1 MLTWKKLSKT
11 SPSTRKKIPNR
22 YPKSQMG
29 QQLRR
34 RTKKKY
40 LVPSLHPWLELN
52 RNQNPFLLSQEKL
65 TLMKETWKCHQEMLS
80 FTNLSMDQKNPWSS
94 RMDKLNQNM
103 GERHPSLQ
111 WLLSPLGKQTLT
123 HLPHLLF
130 LHGHISHHHGQ
141 PLQLFGP
148 SRHPHCQTFPHGS
161 IRSTRTKV
169 HGTS

>member
-1 MLTWKKLSKT
+1 MHRTWVLF
-11 SPSTRKKIPNR
+11 IFA
-22 YPKSQMG
+22 
-29 QQLRR
+29 
-34 RTKKKY
+34 
-40 LVPSLHPWLELN
+40 LHSSVFHHRSERFVKFDAVLHHDIK